1 MLEVSIQ
8 ILNLT
13 FSLSFKL
20 PGSQRKKGK
29 TILVDMIQIAHK
41 IKEASNSGETQ
52 FYLTSSERNF
62 SSGFFQRDSK

>member
-1 MLEVSIQ
+1 MLEISPQ

-20 PGSQRKKGK
+20 PGSQSKKGK
-29 TILVDMIQIAHK
+29 TILADMIQIAHK
-41 IKEASNSGETQ
+41 IKQASNSGEAQ

-62 SSGFFQRDSK
+62 SSGSFQREQ